1 PHPGLCSPH
10 ARPPPLAPRP
20 APGSPGRSPRG
31 RPRSPRGRPRGIRGR
46 DNCLIYVGYQQC
58 YCLVI
63 IITSA
68 PVNRALVFSPKSRA
82 LPRPFWHCG
91 APAVLVRGGPD
102 GAPGQVQRTGG
113 AATVTA
119 RAPPPA
125 GQYRSRPVSQQA
137 GTVPSRR
144 LVPGG

>member
-1 PHPGLCSPH
+1 IQ
-10 ARPPPLAPRP
+10 R
-20 APGSPGRSPRG
+20 
-31 RPRSPRGRPRGIRGR
+31 R
-46 DNCLIYVGYQQC
+46 DDCLICIGYHQC

-63 IITSA
+63 IVTSA
-68 PVNRALVFSPKSRA
+68 PVNRPPVFSPKSRA
-82 LPRPFWHCG
+82 FERPFWHCG

-119 RAPPPA
+119 RAPHPA

-144 LVPGG
+144 LVPGGAWPEERIALSRH